1 MKILFKNK
9 TKYTK
14 EVYNQFLEIHRI
26 KYNFSYRLYTVITI
40 ILIFFCLTLQVQ
52 YHNYTLAVL
61 FCIIFTIFFLWR
73 FLHPFFIVNN
83 ELQSD
88 KIINEKVFSFIFYDN
103 FFKIRY
109 DKSFYKLKYYK
120 LYRIFDTNDFF
131 YLYIDR
137 NHAFLLNKNDFCIG
151 NAKDFAL
158 FIKKKCRFKY
168 SEFLKV
174 KR

>member
-61 FCIIFTIFFLWR
+61 F
-73 FLHPFFIVNN
+73 
-83 ELQSD
+83 LQ
-88 KIINEKVFSFIFYDN
+88 Y
-103 FFKIRY
+103 
-109 DKSFYKLKYYK
+109 SFYG
-120 LYRIFDTNDFF
+120 DF
-131 YLYIDR
+131 YI
-137 NHAFLLNKNDFCIG
+137 HFLL
-151 NAKDFAL
+151 
-158 FIKKKCRFKY
+158 
-168 SEFLKV
+168 
-174 KR
+174 